1 VRSAAESDPRADVIA
16 ARAIGVGV
24 GLLTLM
30 IAWLVGNR
38 LLGLVLDAPEGPT
51 TAFIA
56 ALILG
61 VLAALFVGQRCV
73 RSIAQDAV
81 DRGCRLIRGPPRLR
95 RFHHD

>member
-1 VRSAAESDPRADVIA
+1 MRSPSESDARADIIA

-38 LLGLVLDAPEGPT
+38 LLSLVLGAPEGPT
-51 TAFIA
+51 AAFIT

-61 VLAALFVGQRCV
+61 VLAALVVGQRCV
-73 RSIAQDAV
+73 RSIAHDAV
-81 DRGCRLIRGPPRLR
+81 TRG
-95 RFHHD
+95 

>member
-1 VRSAAESDPRADVIA
+1 VSSASESDPRADIIA

-38 LLGLVLDAPEGPT
+38 LLSLVLDAPEGPT
-51 TAFIA
+51 AAFIT

-61 VLAALFVGQRCV
+61 VLAALVVGQRCV
-73 RSIAQDAV
+73 RSIAREVVA
-81 DRGCRLIRGPPRLR
+81 RG
-95 RFHHD
+95 

>member
-1 VRSAAESDPRADVIA
+1 MRGASESDRRADIIA

-30 IAWLVGNR
+30 ISWLVGNR

-51 TAFIA
+51 AAFIT

-61 VLAALFVGQRCV
+61 VLVALVAGQRCV
-73 RSIAQDAV
+73 RSISRDV
-81 DRGCRLIRGPPRLR
+81 VTRG
-95 RFHHD
+95 

>member
-1 VRSAAESDPRADVIA
+1 MRSTSKSDPRADIIA

-51 TAFIA
+51 AALIT

-61 VLAALFVGQRCV
+61 VLVALVVGQRCV
-73 RSIAQDAV
+73 RSIDRDAV
-81 DRGCRLIRGPPRLR
+81 TR
-95 RFHHD
+95 R

>member
-1 VRSAAESDPRADVIA
+1 MRSASESDPRADIIA

-51 TAFIA
+51 AAFIT

-61 VLAALFVGQRCV
+61 VFAALVVGQRCV
-73 RSIAQDAV
+73 RSIARDAV
-81 DRGCRLIRGPPRLR
+81 TQR
-95 RFHHD
+95 